1 MLEKHGA
8 GLKIMTNVLSGA
20 DTTSVVYCMLSPT
33 HSKWRKN
40 DLETKHSLHLQQFI
54 YEQRV

>member
-1 MLEKHGA
+1 
-8 GLKIMTNVLSGA
+8 MTNVLSGA